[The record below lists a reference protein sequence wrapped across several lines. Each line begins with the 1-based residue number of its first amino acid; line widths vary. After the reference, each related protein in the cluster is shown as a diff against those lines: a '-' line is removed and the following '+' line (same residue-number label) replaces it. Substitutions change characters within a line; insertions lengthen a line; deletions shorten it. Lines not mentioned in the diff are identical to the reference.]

1 MQWTMDGIFQ
11 QALNLN
17 FVLTNAP
24 PGQQGRILAKEGFAI
39 LNKMEEGLRRFEN
52 ELSSYPPELIKEV
65 RALQNIYNGQG
76 IANGNISLLDGANHF
91 INSDLEGCG
100 KRGLAIV
107 SRHIYPLPFPNAGFY
122 ENPSD
127 KTKFEVVPEQP
138 LEQQQSQKKIKPLT
152 KDEVKRAKWIIKMKK
167 LKYKGSP
174 ITDGTIAQFFNDPE
188 SFSIEFR
195 PDPAFD
201 LLTTKQGVSKA
212 LKKYFNSL
220 NPKPTD
226 N

>member
-1 MQWTMDGIFQ
+1 MDAIFQ

-65 RALQNIYNGQG
+65 RALQNIFNGQG
-76 IANGNISLLDGANHF
+76 IANGNISLLDGANHYLQ
-91 INSDLEGCG
+91 SDLEGCG

-107 SRHIYPLPFPNAGFY
+107 SRHIYPLPFPNAGYY

-127 KTKFEVVPEQP
+127 KTKPEALPEQP
-138 LEQQQSQKKIKPLT
+138 LEAQPADKKEKRQNSDSIKINDLIL
-152 KDEVKRAKWIIKMKK
+152 KHKK
-167 LKYKGSP
+167 LPDKDLALLISKKLGFTVTSDMIRNRKSRLRQKG
-174 ITDGTIAQFFNDPE
+174 E
-188 SFSIEFR
+188 M
-195 PDPAFD
+195 
-201 LLTTKQGVSKA
+201 
-212 LKKYFNSL
+212 
-220 NPKPTD
+220 
-226 N
+226 

>member
-1 MQWTMDGIFQ
+1 MKWTMDAIFQ

-65 RALQNIYNGQG
+65 RALQNIFNGQG
-76 IANGNISLLDGANHF
+76 IANGNISLLDGANHYLQ
-91 INSDLEGCG
+91 SDLEGCG

-107 SRHIYPLPFPNAGFY
+107 SRHIYPLPFPNAGYY

-127 KTKFEVVPEQP
+127 KTKPEALPEQP
-138 LEQQQSQKKIKPLT
+138 LEAQPADKKEKRQNSDSIKINDLIL
-152 KDEVKRAKWIIKMKK
+152 KHKK
-167 LKYKGSP
+167 LPDKDLALLISKKLGFTVTSDMIRNRKSRLRQKG
-174 ITDGTIAQFFNDPE
+174 E
-188 SFSIEFR
+188 M
-195 PDPAFD
+195 
-201 LLTTKQGVSKA
+201 
-212 LKKYFNSL
+212 
-220 NPKPTD
+220 
-226 N
+226 

>member
-1 MQWTMDGIFQ
+1 MKWTMDAIFQ

-65 RALQNIYNGQG
+65 RALQNIFNGQG
-76 IANGNISLLDGANHF
+76 IANGNISLLDGANHYLQ
-91 INSDLEGCG
+91 SDLEGCG

-107 SRHIYPLPFPNAGFY
+107 SRHIYPLPFPEAGYY

-127 KTKFEVVPEQP
+127 KTKPEVLAEQP
-138 LEQQQSQKKIKPLT
+138 LEAQPAAKKEKRQNSDSIKINDLIL
-152 KDEVKRAKWIIKMKK
+152 KNKK
-167 LKYKGSP
+167 LPDKDLALLISKKLGFTVTSDMIRNRKSRLRQKG
-174 ITDGTIAQFFNDPE
+174 E
-188 SFSIEFR
+188 M
-195 PDPAFD
+195 
-201 LLTTKQGVSKA
+201 
-212 LKKYFNSL
+212 
-220 NPKPTD
+220 
-226 N
+226 